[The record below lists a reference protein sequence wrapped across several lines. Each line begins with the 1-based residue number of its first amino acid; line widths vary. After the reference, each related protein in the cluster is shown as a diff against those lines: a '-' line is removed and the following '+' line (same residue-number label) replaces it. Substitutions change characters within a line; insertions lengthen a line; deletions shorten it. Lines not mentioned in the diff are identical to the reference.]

1 MPSAPHRV
9 HWTYHALEKAAF
21 LLLPQ
26 DDVERLLVERH
37 PFRRR
42 NARSADWR
50 LTIGR
55 IVIVYMHPDHGD
67 AGAARIVTL
76 WRLR

>member
-1 MPSAPHRV
+1 MPAAPHRV
-9 HWTYHALEKAAF
+9 RWTDHALEKAAV
-21 LLLPQ
+21 LGLPHA
-26 DDVERLLVERH
+26 DVERLLLERH
-37 PFRRR
+37 RLRRR

-55 IVIVYMHPDHGD
+55 VVIVYDHPDHGN
-67 AGAARIVTL
+67 AQAARIVTL

>member
-1 MPSAPHRV
+1 VPPAPHRV

-21 LLLPQ
+21 LGLPHG
-26 DDVERLLVERH
+26 DVERLLIERH
-37 PFRRR
+37 RFRRR

-55 IVIVYMHPDHGD
+55 IVIAYDYPDRVD

>member
-1 MPSAPHRV
+1 VPPAPHRV
-9 HWTYHALEKAAF
+9 RWTDHALEKAAI
-21 LLLPQ
+21 LGLPHA
-26 DDVERLLVERH
+26 DVERLLIERH
-37 PFRRR
+37 RVRRH
-42 NARSADWR
+42 NARAADRR

-55 IVIVYMHPDHGD
+55 VVIVYDHPDHGD